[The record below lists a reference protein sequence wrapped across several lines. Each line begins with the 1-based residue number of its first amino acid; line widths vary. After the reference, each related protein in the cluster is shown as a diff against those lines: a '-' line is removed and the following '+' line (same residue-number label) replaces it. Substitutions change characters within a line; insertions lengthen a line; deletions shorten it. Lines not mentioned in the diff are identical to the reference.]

1 LRIKKLELIGFKS
14 FKDRTVIQF
23 DQGITGIVGPNGCG
37 KSNIVDA
44 LVWVMGEMSAKHLRG
59 SSMSDVIFGGAEGYA
74 PLGMAEVSLTLEND
88 GGPFPAAYQRFSEVM
103 VTRRLHRNGES
114 EYLIN
119 KEPARLRDIQEV
131 FMDTGAGSKGFSI
144 IEQGA
149 IGKIVTSKP
158 EDRRVLIE
166 EAAGITKFKVRKRES
181 QRKLEATDQN
191 LIRLQDIIGEQKRQ
205 LDSLERQAQRAERYR
220 KLKTELQDK
229 ELWLTS
235 RQYLNMH
242 EESSQAEA
250 IFNSAR
256 DEEALHSGGI
266 NELEL
271 NVQALRLNVAEADT
285 RVQDKQREHQ
295 EMTYKVQENEM
306 QMRELNFAI
315 EQARRSNE
323 VTGSILSQYNMR
335 KTNLANEKE
344 KVEGELTDARL
355 QALELET
362 AFNFKN
368 DEFARRQERVT
379 AADKEL
385 TDKRR
390 EMLTVGAGLSQ
401 LEAREQ
407 VLQQRISDESARV
420 EQSNNLLQELIA
432 KKSEFEGRRKTV
444 FNRLEGERQMQ
455 MDIVKDVEL
464 ITENLNGLRSQVGAR
479 REEAEGLKEELNQ
492 VASHLY
498 GLENLQSNFEGFEEG
513 VKNVLM
519 WQRQAEGLNGVE
531 FKPVAEVVEV
541 PAKYEL
547 AMEAA
552 LGQRLQMLLNA
563 NGDIGA
569 VDGAVNHLKSQQA
582 GRASFALSS
591 PAMTRGLFGAEEASN
606 QNASAIGTDSFSQSL
621 SGSDGF
627 NPAYSGGL
635 ETVETT
641 LLEPLRAEE
650 GFDNFLKDVV
660 AIPAEFRASI
670 ERFFADVVVVT
681 TIQAAIRLSKSYPGR
696 TFVTLDGDTLSSDGV
711 LTGGATGSADT
722 GVIRRRREIKE
733 LSSKREELAGKT
745 QLAQLSLKRVE
756 DQLKGIEEQL
766 ESAKKN
772 SIEKEILVAELR
784 KDLERAEM
792 ELNNANNAFEREQR
806 ENDRQSL
813 NLMSL
818 QEQVA
823 NLQSELIDL
832 RTQKVELEA
841 RVEVLTKEVT
851 EIRTGIEE
859 RQKEVMELRASS
871 ASRRQEVE
879 GLERQMLLVSTSL
892 SELESQL
899 SQMSAESERNTE
911 TLSSSQIAVENLQ
924 SETTR
929 LIHLS
934 QESHLQLGQVKNAYE
949 EVQAHLRAREEEF
962 QTKQS
967 RIYQLRSTLN
977 ETQLKAEQLRMKEAF
992 LSEQI
997 LEKYQL
1003 VLREI
1008 APGYAEKTV
1017 DEASGMPLAEEIVMK
1032 EVDELKDKVKR
1043 IGEVNLAA
1051 IQEYDELSTR
1061 YQFLS
1066 QQHQDLIEAKEHL
1079 RKVIDRINR
1088 ICTKRF
1094 RETFEL
1100 VNERFTK
1107 VFPVLF
1113 GGGEAKLI
1121 LVESPDDD
1129 PGIEIV
1135 AKPPGKKPQSITLL
1149 SGGEKAL
1156 TAVSLIFSIFLVKP
1170 SPFCLL
1176 DEVDAPLD
1184 DANVYR
1190 FNDLV
1195 REMAK
1200 RSQIIVVTHNK
1211 HTMKM
1216 NDKLYGVTMQEK
1228 GVSKMVSVSIAEAVQ
1243 TVAG

>member
-1 LRIKKLELIGFKS
+1 MRIKKLELIGFKS

-23 DQGITGIVGPNGCG
+23 DKGITGIVGPNGCG

-44 LVWVMGEMSAKHLRG
+44 LMWVMGEMSAKHLRG

-114 EYLIN
+114 EYFIN
-119 KEPARLRDIQEV
+119 KEPARLRDIQEI

-144 IEQGA
+144 IAQGA
-149 IGKIVTSKP
+149 IGQIVTQKP
-158 EDRRVLIE
+158 EERRMLIE

-191 LIRLQDIIGEQKRQ
+191 LMRLQDIIGEQKRQ

-220 KLKTELQDK
+220 KLKNELQEK
-229 ELWLTS
+229 ELWLSS
-235 RQYLNMH
+235 RQYLALH
-242 EESSQAEA
+242 EESVQAESLFA
-250 IFNSAR
+250 SAR
-256 DEEALHSGGI
+256 DEEALHSGTI

-271 NVQALRLNVAEADT
+271 EVQSLRLSVAEAEA

-295 EMTYKVQENEM
+295 ELTFKVQNTES
-306 QMRELNFAI
+306 QIRELNFAI

-323 VTGSILSQYNMR
+323 VTGSILTQYNMR
-335 KTNLANEKE
+335 KANLVAEKE
-344 KVEGELTDARL
+344 KVESELETARTE
-355 QALELET
+355 ALELE
-362 AFNFKN
+362 AQFNLKN
-368 DEFARRQERVT
+368 EEFNRIQERVA
-379 AADKEL
+379 AADREL
-385 TDKRR
+385 TEKRR

-407 VLQQRISDESARV
+407 VLQTRISDEQERLAHSA
-420 EQSNNLLQELIA
+420 ELLQELLA
-432 KKSEFEGRRKTV
+432 KKAEFESRRKTV

-455 MDIVKDVEL
+455 MDILKDVEL
-464 ITENLNGLRSQVGAR
+464 ITSNLNGLREQAAAR
-479 REEAEGLKEELNQ
+479 KAEAEALKEELNQ

-519 WQRQAEGLNGVE
+519 WQRSRGEEGV

-541 PAKYEL
+541 PAKYEH

-552 LGQRLQMLLNA
+552 LGHRLQLLLSENESAAIDAVNFLKEQKSGRAGFGICPSGDASSVTMNA
-563 NGDIGA
+563 DA
-569 VDGAVNHLKSQQA
+569 AAAASVDGSGLQQ
-582 GRASFALSS
+582 
-591 PAMTRGLFGAEEASN
+591 
-606 QNASAIGTDSFSQSL
+606 
-621 SGSDGF
+621 
-627 NPAYSGGL
+627 
-635 ETVETT
+635 VETAA
-641 LLEPLRAEE
+641 LEPIRAEE
-650 GFDNFLKDVV
+650 GFDSFLKEVV
-660 AIPAEFRASI
+660 TIPTEYRQSI

-681 TIQAAIRLSKSYPGR
+681 NIEAAVRLSKTYPGR
-696 TFVTLDGDTLSSDGV
+696 TFVTLDGDTLTADGV
-711 LTGGATGSADT
+711 LTGGASGSADS
-722 GVIRRRREIKE
+722 GMIRRRREIKE
-733 LSSKREELAGKT
+733 LSAKREELAGKT
-745 QLAQLSLKRVE
+745 QLAQLALKRVE
-756 DQLKGIEEQL
+756 EQLQGVEEQL
-766 ESAKKN
+766 EAAKKN
-772 SIEKEILVAELR
+772 SVEKEILVAELR
-784 KDLERAEM
+784 KDLERADM
-792 ELNNANNAFEREQR
+792 ELNNATAAYEREQR
-806 ENDRQSL
+806 EHERQSL
-813 NLMSL
+813 NLSNL
-818 QEQVA
+818 EQQVSE
-823 NLQSELIDL
+823 LQSELADL
-832 RTQKVELEA
+832 RTQKIELEA
-841 RVEVLTKEVT
+841 RVEALTKEVS
-851 EIRTGIEE
+851 EVRAGIED
-859 RQKEVMELRASS
+859 RQKEVMDLRARS

-879 GLERQMLLVSTSL
+879 GLERQLLLVSTSL
-892 SELESQL
+892 EELEAQL
-899 SQMSAESERNTE
+899 SQMSAESERNSE

-924 SETTR
+924 SELTR
-929 LIHLS
+929 LIHQT
-934 QESHLQLGQVKNAYE
+934 QEAEMQVSQVKNAYE
-949 EVQAHLRAREEEF
+949 EIQAALRAREEEY
-962 QTKQS
+962 QAKQS
-967 RIYQLRSTLN
+967 RIHQLRTTLN
-977 ETQLKAEQLRMKEAF
+977 EAQLKAEQLRMKEAF

-1003 VLREI
+1003 VLKDI
-1008 APGYAEKTV
+1008 APQYAEKTV
-1017 DEASGMPLAEEIVMK
+1017 DEATGMPLTEEIVSK

-1043 IGEVNLAA
+1043 IGEVNLSA

-1088 ICTKRF
+1088 ICAKRF
-1094 RETFEL
+1094 KETFDL
-1100 VNERFTK
+1100 VNERFMK

-1113 GGGEAKLI
+1113 GGGEARLA
-1121 LVESPDDD
+1121 LVEIPDDD
-1129 PGIEIV
+1129 PGIEII
-1135 AKPPGKKPQSITLL
+1135 AKPPGKKMQSISLL

-1156 TAVSLIFSIFLVKP
+1156 TAVSLVFSIFLVKP

-1184 DANVYR
+1184 DANVFR

-1195 REMAK
+1195 REMSK

-1228 GVSKMVSVSIAEAVQ
+1228 GVSKMVSVTLEQAIE